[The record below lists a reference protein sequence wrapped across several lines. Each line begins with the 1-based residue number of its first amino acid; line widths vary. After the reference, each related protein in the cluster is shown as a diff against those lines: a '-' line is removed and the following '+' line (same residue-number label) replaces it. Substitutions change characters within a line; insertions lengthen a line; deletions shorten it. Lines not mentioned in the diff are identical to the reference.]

1 MRDLLILGAGPAG
14 MAAATEAARLG
25 LSATLLEEAE
35 GPGGQIYRAITTGGA
50 SRAALLGADYMHGA
64 TLAKDL
70 MASPVEQI
78 FTATVW
84 DIAKSAE
91 GVTLT
96 YSRNGQAAQI
106 TGKTLLLV
114 TGAIERPV
122 PIPGWTLPGVMTAGA
137 GQILLKA
144 SGILPERAVLAGSG
158 PLLYLLAVQMAR
170 AGMPPLALVET
181 QSTRDVLRAAPLLL
195 PGLRG
200 WRTLLKGLGLLAE
213 LRRHGVRRITAATDL
228 AVLGTDHAT
237 ALRFR
242 AQGRVQEIACATVML
257 HQGVVPNT
265 QATRALRLDHQ
276 WLPRQRAF
284 APVCDASGATSAPGI
299 YVAGDG
305 SGIAGAKAAAD
316 AGRLAA
322 LTIAASLGHLTEA
335 ARRAQSRAPAARLSA
350 ERALRPFLDTAYPV
364 PEAVLR
370 PADGTTVCRCEEI
383 TAGQIRNWG
392 RKGAMGPNQLKAF
405 GRPGMGPCQGRSCA
419 LTLTEL
425 LAETH
430 GSSPAEIGLGRI
442 RPPLKPV
449 TLGELASLHEG
460 DTPL

>member
-1 MRDLLILGAGPAG
+1 
-14 MAAATEAARLG
+14 
-25 LSATLLEEAE
+25 
-35 GPGGQIYRAITTGGA
+35 
-50 SRAALLGADYMHGA
+50 
-64 TLAKDL
+64 
-70 MASPVEQI
+70 
-78 FTATVW
+78 
-84 DIAKSAE
+84 
-91 GVTLT
+91 
-96 YSRNGQAAQI
+96 
-106 TGKTLLLV
+106 
-114 TGAIERPV
+114 
-122 PIPGWTLPGVMTAGA
+122 
-137 GQILLKA
+137 
-144 SGILPERAVLAGSG
+144 
-158 PLLYLLAVQMAR
+158 
-170 AGMPPLALVET
+170 
-181 QSTRDVLRAAPLLL
+181 
-195 PGLRG
+195 
-200 WRTLLKGLGLLAE
+200 
-213 LRRHGVRRITAATDL
+213 
-228 AVLGTDHAT
+228 
-237 ALRFR
+237 
-242 AQGRVQEIACATVML
+242 
-257 HQGVVPNT
+257 
-265 QATRALRLDHQ
+265 
-276 WLPRQRAF
+276 
-284 APVCDASGATSAPGI
+284 
-299 YVAGDG
+299 
-305 SGIAGAKAAAD
+305 
-316 AGRLAA
+316 LAA